1 MLLPNGR
8 VFKPPILHNYTHRMF
23 LEQNTLEINE
33 HALITIRSSRPF
45 DTFEALCAGSE
56 LQKICMDSSRL
67 ICRSCLAIAELTKSV
82 AIALSVS
89 RRSRVARM
97 APSIGGFFFFFFFL
111 ETLRQDWM
119 DHGHDEC
126 SDPWCESEHDEHD
139 SCTFGHDV
147 EFCDIHHKS
156 VLY

>member
-1 MLLPNGR
+1 
-8 VFKPPILHNYTHRMF
+8 
-23 LEQNTLEINE
+23 
-33 HALITIRSSRPF
+33 
-45 DTFEALCAGSE
+45 
-56 LQKICMDSSRL
+56 MDSSRL

-89 RRSRVARM
+89 RRSRVASM
-97 APSIGGFFFFFFFL
+97 APSIGGVFFFFFF